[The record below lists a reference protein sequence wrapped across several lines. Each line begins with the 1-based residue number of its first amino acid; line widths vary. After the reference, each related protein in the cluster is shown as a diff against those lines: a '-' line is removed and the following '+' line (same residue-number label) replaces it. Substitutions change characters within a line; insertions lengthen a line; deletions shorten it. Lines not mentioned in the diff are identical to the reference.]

1 MYVLCLFTSRL
12 LRARA
17 CVVHQFKIPLLPPKL
32 RLADRGRNWLSWAG
46 GGPCQPAWQM
56 TPSRRKRSKL
66 PPVDQPDWC
75 SVGDHQ
81 SPVCRLTPYRIS
93 RLKMQNR
100 QTGRSARPSV
110 IETPYPVHL
119 PPWRKANRISME
131 WMKIIQSIDLAHVQQ
146 GLYLDCK
153 HRAGDLLPQF
163 CAPAPTARERRSG

>member
-1 MYVLCLFTSRL
+1 MFSVCLRQGSSEPEPVWCTSLKFRFC
-12 LRARA
+12 RQSCAWR
-17 CVVHQFKIPLLPPKL
+17 PPPKL
-32 RLADRGRNWLSWAG
+32 AQLGGRRTLPTCLANDAF
-46 GGPCQPAWQM
+46 
-56 TPSRRKRSKL
+56 RRKRSKL

-131 WMKIIQSIDLAHVQQ
+131 WMKILQSIDLAHVQQ
-146 GLYLDCK
+146 GLYLGCK

-163 CAPAPTARERRSG
+163 PAPAPTARERRSG